1 MDTKEIL
8 DKEFSEQKFPEEHPN
23 AEILNRYKEIACNY
37 ARMEN
42 AIAVLSDLRNH
53 ASYIYYGRF
62 SQMLGAGNRKKEGK
76 VSSIWEDDIFGL
88 IHPDDLA
95 SKHLQELRFFHFIKS
110 QPRRSKQL
118 YTRIASYVLYLRS
131 LRRYVM
137 AGFMPLQSFGIRDA
151 GQMRDNRFRQRQ
163 DNRTGRI
170 QRHENTVHQRE
181 AGTDAHRQRFD
192 EQGNIRD
199 TLH

>member
-62 SQMLGAGNRKKEGK
+62 SQMLGAGNRKKRARYPPSGK
-76 VSSIWEDDIFGL
+76 MIYSGSFIPTIWQANICRNYAFFILSNRSPGED
-88 IHPDDLA
+88 
-95 SKHLQELRFFHFIKS
+95 
-110 QPRRSKQL
+110 
-118 YTRIASYVLYLRS
+118 
-131 LRRYVM
+131 VM
-137 AGFMPLQSFGIRDA
+137 I
-151 GQMRDNRFRQRQ
+151 
-163 DNRTGRI
+163 TI
-170 QRHENTVHQRE
+170 
-181 AGTDAHRQRFD
+181 
-192 EQGNIRD
+192 
-199 TLH
+199 